1 MLQQLQ
7 FMDLSYGLGHL
18 LRVRLAPF
26 VEPVSQE
33 RMKICAAN
41 LDPAFFKDE
50 YRATLIS
57 FMNTSAMTSDLT
69 AFVAPVLTRDN
80 NTRKAQLMT
89 LFTDAEIYDGPFK
102 KIQFASFNRK
112 FHWIQNFRVMAT
124 YRNLTIP
131 ARTTEP
137 IVHTFSFYPK
147 QCSERIQKDY
157 KNVYEIFTYAER
169 VKKQLVGADEDV
181 KEPEAKRQAR
191 TEQDK

>member
-1 MLQQLQ
+1 
-7 FMDLSYGLGHL
+7 MDLGYGLGTL
-18 LRVRLAPF
+18 LRVRMASLIDT
-26 VEPVSQE
+26 VSQQT
-33 RMKICAAN
+33 MNVCAAN
-41 LDPAFFKDE
+41 LNPAFFKDE
-50 YRATLIS
+50 YRAQLIS
-57 FMNTSAMTSDLT
+57 FMNTSPLLSGINGLL
-69 AFVAPVLTRDN
+69 APVLTRDN
-80 NTRKAQLMT
+80 STRKMQMMT
-89 LFTDAEIYDGPFK
+89 LFTAAELYDGPFK

-147 QCSERIQKDY
+147 QCSVNPQKDY

-169 VKKQLVGADEDV
+169 VKKQLLGADEDV

>member
-26 VEPVSQE
+26 VEPVNQE

-57 FMNTSAMTSDLT
+57 LMNTSAMTSDLT

-89 LFTDAEIYDGPFK
+89 LL
-102 KIQFASFNRK
+102 S
-112 FHWIQNFRVMAT
+112 
-124 YRNLTIP
+124 
-131 ARTTEP
+131 
-137 IVHTFSFYPK
+137 S
-147 QCSERIQKDY
+147 
-157 KNVYEIFTYAER
+157 
-169 VKKQLVGADEDV
+169 
-181 KEPEAKRQAR
+181 
-191 TEQDK
+191 